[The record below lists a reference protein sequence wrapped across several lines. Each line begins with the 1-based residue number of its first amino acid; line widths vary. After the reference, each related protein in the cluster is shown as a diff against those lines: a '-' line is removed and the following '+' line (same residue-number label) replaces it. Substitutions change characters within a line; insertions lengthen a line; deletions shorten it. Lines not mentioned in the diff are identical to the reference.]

1 MDYQIIRYTP
11 EWRALWDEFVASSRN
26 ATFLFLR
33 DYMDYHAD
41 RFIDASWIALK
52 KGKPIALFPAN
63 VIESTLY
70 SHQGLT
76 YGGWLLPPAHLDGAD
91 LLDIFTLATFIWQE
105 AGYREVIYKS
115 IPYIYHRSPSQEEDY
130 ALFRLGAQLIR
141 TDLSMAIDLRNPIAF
156 NKLRR
161 RALAKTS
168 QLPIRI
174 REISAVGADNPK
186 AALQPFHNLL
196 AQCLSDRHGATPVH
210 TLSELTSLHLRFPS
224 NIRFFIVETELSEC
238 EDPRG
243 LETASTNDNEDP
255 RGLETASPDAAVC
268 IFDTGLVAHAQYICT
283 SQRGRELDLLT
294 PLFHHLITETFA
306 DRRYFDFGTSNE
318 DNGRRLNA
326 GLLRQKASF
335 GASGVA
341 HNTFCLPL

>member
-1 MDYQIIRYTP
+1 MDYQIVRYTP
-11 EWRALWDEFVASSRN
+11 EWKARWDEFVASSRN

-33 DYMDYHAD
+33 DYMEYHAD
-41 RFIDASWIALK
+41 RFIDSSWIALK

-91 LLDIFTLATFIWQE
+91 LLDIFTIATTLWRE

-115 IPYIYHRSPSQEEDY
+115 IPSIYHHSPSQEDDY
-130 ALFRLGAQLIR
+130 ALFRLGASPIR
-141 TDLSMAIDLRNPIAF
+141 TDLSMAIDLRNHIAF

-168 QLPIRI
+168 QLPISI
-174 REISAVGADNPK
+174 REISAVGTKNPET
-186 AALQPFHNLL
+186 ALQPFFDLL
-196 AQCLSDRHGATPVH
+196 VQCLSERHGATPVH

-224 NIRFFIVETELSEC
+224 NIRFFIAETELSEC
-238 EDPRG
+238 EH
-243 LETASTNDNEDP
+243 P

-283 SQRGRELDLLT
+283 SQRGRVLDLLT

-341 HNTFCLPL
+341 HNTYSLPL

>member
-1 MDYQIIRYTP
+1 MDYQIVRYTP
-11 EWRALWDEFVASSRN
+11 DWKARWDAFVASSRN

-33 DYMDYHAD
+33 DYMEYHAD

-91 LLDIFTLATFIWQE
+91 LLDIFTIATTLWRE

-115 IPYIYHRSPSQEEDY
+115 IPSIYHHSPSQEDDY
-130 ALFRLGAQLIR
+130 ALFRLGASPIR

-161 RALAKTS
+161 RALAKTY
-168 QLPIRI
+168 QLTLSI
-174 REISAVGADNPK
+174 REISAVGTKNPET
-186 AALQPFHNLL
+186 ALQPFFDLL
-196 AQCLSDRHGATPVH
+196 VQCLSERHGATPVH
-210 TLSELTSLHLRFPS
+210 TLSELTNLHLRFPS
-224 NIRFFIVETELSEC
+224 NIRFFIIEE
-238 EDPRG
+238 
-243 LETASTNDNEDP
+243 
-255 RGLETASPDAAVC
+255 DAAVC
-268 IFDTGLVAHAQYICT
+268 IFDTGLVAHTQYICT

-341 HNTFCLPL
+341 HNTYHLPL